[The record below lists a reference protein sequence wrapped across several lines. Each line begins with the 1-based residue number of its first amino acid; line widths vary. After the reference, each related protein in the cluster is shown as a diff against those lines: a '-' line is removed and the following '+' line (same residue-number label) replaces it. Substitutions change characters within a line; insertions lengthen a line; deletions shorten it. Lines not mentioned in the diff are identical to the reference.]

1 MKRRTQEGEVEPYHS
16 RALAR
21 ARRKRRVESILHE
34 LARAARSEPGNLQFT
49 VHRHA
54 SDRNEFLLYEVY
66 TSKQAF
72 DDHRATEHFKKLVL
86 EGAVPL
92 LASREINAYAIVDA

>member
-1 MKRRTQEGEVEPYHS
+1 LSHIIVARW
-16 RALAR
+16 R
-21 ARRKRRVESILHE
+21 AREGSAEIVESILHE

-86 EGAVPL
+86 GGAVPL